1 MKERINSKNET
12 KFKKIDENIK
22 QKINKRIEEIEN

>member
-1 MKERINSKNET
+1 MKERINLKNET